1 MKNLRDM
8 KRKNPVTAIVIRHA
22 RVFAAI
28 FAVVLFAASA
38 PAGATTPVG
47 VRDLIGKPA
56 PDFQLIDQSRK
67 EFVLSGL
74 RGRAVVLFFGYTH
87 CPDICPT
94 TLATIASA
102 LRQLGPQAPKNIQ
115 VAFVTDDPARDS
127 PQTLGRFTSLF
138 DPSFLGLSGS
148 AAQMSPVYK
157 AYHVWFQRLPNPGS
171 AAGYLLAHSSIIYM
185 IDRNGTLRFI
195 HDWRDPMPAI
205 QGDLKELMK

>member
-1 MKNLRDM
+1 MYDA
-8 KRKNPVTAIVIRHA
+8 KREIAVTAII
-22 RVFAAI
+22 
-28 FAVVLFAASA
+28 AVVLLLASLQAQASA
-38 PAGATTPVG
+38 PAG

-56 PDFQLIDQSRK
+56 PDFHLIDQHGK
-67 EFVLSGL
+67 GFALSGL

-102 LRQLGPQAPKNIQ
+102 LRRLGPHAPKKIQ

-185 IDRNGTLRFI
+185 IDKGGTVRFI

-205 QGDLKELMK
+205 QADLKDLMT

>member
-1 MKNLRDM
+1 ML
-8 KRKNPVTAIVIRHA
+8 
-22 RVFAAI
+22 AAI
-28 FAVVLFAASA
+28 SAVALFTTALPTSAAM
-38 PAGATTPVG
+38 PAGVH
-47 VRDLIGKPA
+47 DLLGKPA
-56 PDFQLIDQSRK
+56 PDFHLVDQSGK
-67 EFVLSGL
+67 DFVLSGL

-102 LRQLGPQAPKNIQ
+102 LRQLGTEAPKKIQ

-127 PQTLGRFTSLF
+127 PHTLGRFTSLF

-148 AAQMSPVYK
+148 AAQMAPVYK

-185 IDRNGTLRFI
+185 IDRDGTLRFI

-205 QGDLKELMK
+205 QADLKELMT

>member
-1 MKNLRDM
+1 MNRLRDV
-8 KRKNPVTAIVIRHA
+8 KSEIAV
-22 RVFAAI
+22 AAI
-28 FAVVLFAASA
+28 TAVMLLAAASQA
-38 PAGATTPVG
+38 RASTPAGVH
-47 VRDLIGKPA
+47 DLIGRPA
-56 PDFQLIDQSRK
+56 PDFHLVDQSRK
-67 EFVLSGL
+67 DFVLSGL

-94 TLATIASA
+94 TLATIAGA
-102 LRQLGPQAPKNIQ
+102 MRRLGPDAPKKIQ

-185 IDRNGTLRFI
+185 IDRDGTLRFV

-205 QGDLKELMK
+205 QHDLKELMP